1 MRGTGTIYKRCGCR
15 DSRTGRQ
22 LGSLCPH
29 LHRRGHGSWYLAM
42 PRHAAVDD
50 HRSRLRRGGYRTRAE
65 AERALKRLRDP
76 NLAHQGGLLTTGQW
90 LQRWY
95 DIVEPHLRPST
106 ARGYRQHLEQ
116 YLLPLL
122 GRELLCDL
130 TNDSVQQAFSTIV
143 RRHQNANRPISA
155 GTLRR
160 VQATLRAALNHAVR
174 NGLLTANPARNL
186 DLPRAP
192 RPHPVVWTDNRVAEW
207 KRTGEHPPVA
217 VWTPTQTA
225 AFLAYASDHRLY
237 ALYHLYALRGLR
249 RGEGAGLRWSDF
261 DASSRTLTVA
271 RQLQQRE
278 NGRLEV
284 CPVKTRAGE
293 RTIALDGNTIH
304 VLNTHRSQQRK
315 EKLAAGISWNE
326 SDYIFTDAYGR
337 PLRPDHIGHVF
348 QNMVRRSDLPP
359 VRLHDLRHGAA
370 SLALTGGSDLKVIQA
385 QLGHSTI
392 MTTAD
397 TYTSVLPETAHLSAE
412 ATARVVIDAAR
423 KLSRGIRYQPRPHK
437 RRTEAR
443 PGASPNRGIRSSA

>member
-15 DSRTGRQ
+15 DLRTGRQ
-22 LGSLCPH
+22 LGRLCPD
-29 LHRRGHGSWYLAM
+29 LRRRGHGSWYLAL
-42 PRHAAVDD
+42 PRAAAVDD
-50 HRSRLRRGGYRTRAE
+50 RRSRLRRGGYRTQAD
-65 AERALKRLRDP
+65 AERALKRLRDRD
-76 NLAHQGGLLTTGQW
+76 LVGQGGLLTTGQW

-95 DIVEPHLRPST
+95 NMVEPHLRPST

-116 YLLPLL
+116 YLVPLL
-122 GRELLCDL
+122 GRELLCEL
-130 TNDSVQQAFSTIV
+130 TSNSVQQAFSTIV
-143 RRHQNANRPISA
+143 RRHQNTGRPVSA

-174 NGLLTANPARNL
+174 SGLLATNPARHL

-207 KRTGEHPPVA
+207 RRTGERPPVA
-217 VWTPTQTA
+217 VWTPVQTA
-225 AFLAYASDHRLY
+225 AFLAFASDHRLY

-261 DASSRTLTVA
+261 DASGRTLTVA

-293 RTIALDGNTIH
+293 RTIALDRSTIH
-304 VLNTHRSQQRK
+304 ALNTHRSRQK
-315 EKLAAGISWNE
+315 EERLAAGIDWNE

-337 PLRPDHIGHVF
+337 PLRPDYIGHVF
-348 QNMVRRSDLPP
+348 QNMVRGSGLAP

-423 KLSRGIRYQPRPHK
+423 KLSRGIRYQSTPRRQRAK
-437 RRTEAR
+437 AL
-443 PGASPNRGIRSSA
+443 PGALPNRGIHSSA